1 MNLQRWLSVS
11 LVMGLILVLSPLSAQ
26 AWRNQPHSRQPNH
39 RAFTPQRSRGN
50 VVGWHGQ
57 RSQWHRPRGN
67 AFGWH
72 YQRQGHR
79 RRGNAFGW
87 HGQRP
92 RHPFARGHRPGYRQF
107 QHNVRGR
114 YHNPRFPY
122 GRAGYPGNP
131 RSPYF
136 GPRSHRYPQN
146 PVTQVGQ
153 TYQRSGF
160 RQSGPSGNSSL
171 PNTQEPAS
179 VVESLE

>member
-11 LVMGLILVLSPLSAQ
+11 LVMGLTLVLSPLSAQ

-39 RAFTPQRSRGN
+39 RAFTPHQ
-50 VVGWHGQ
+50 
-57 RSQWHRPRGN
+57 P
-67 AFGWH
+67 
-72 YQRQGHR
+72 
-79 RRGNAFGW
+79 RGNAFGW

-92 RHPFARGHRPGYRQF
+92 RHPFAQWHRPGYRHF

-114 YHNPRFPY
+114 YHNPRFHY
-122 GRAGYPGNP
+122 GRAGYPGHP

-153 TYQRSGF
+153 TYQRPGF
-160 RQSGPSGNSSL
+160 RQSGPSRNSSL
-171 PNTQEPAS
+171 PNTQEPAT